1 MVETR
6 CAMLRSRCWMGVSR
20 KGGEG
25 ARAQPPVLSGHV
37 TTERRREAGVEVDD
51 DAGNEVVD
59 AAAGVG
65 VVDAAGIGA
74 ANGAGMGV
82 VEGAGIGTIDET
94 GIGIDGGAGMGV
106 VDDGGRQETLGFT
119 SSTSNVVLVG

>member
-1 MVETR
+1 
-6 CAMLRSRCWMGVSR
+6 MLRSRCWMGVSR

-25 ARAQPPVLSGHV
+25 ARARPPVLSGRV

-51 DAGNEVVD
+51 DAGNEVVE

-74 ANGAGMGV
+74 ANGAG
-82 VEGAGIGTIDET
+82 
-94 GIGIDGGAGMGV
+94 IGIDDGAGMGV
-106 VDDGGRQETLGFT
+106 VDDGGRQETLG
-119 SSTSNVVLVG
+119 